1 MRYILYMNSLL
12 GRNVLISLIITALL
26 IGTVVYAIN
35 YLNAQRVQQ
44 LSDLQTQ
51 LATDTL
57 SVETQFA
64 LLESAP
70 CEDLADG
77 NIVSQEVSDLGDRLS
92 VAESQLGTT
101 NKQVIQLK
109 QQYTL
114 LQIRDYILTQRLAQT
129 CGIKPTV
136 VLYFYSNTP
145 GSCADC
151 DRASYAL
158 SYLHNLNPDLRVY
171 SFDYNLDLGALDTL
185 KAVEKIQPKFPAF
198 VINGKRSYGFT
209 TLDDFETLFPK
220 NFFATSTAS
229 TTATSSKKK

>member
-1 MRYILYMNSLL
+1 MNSLL
-12 GRNVLISLIITALL
+12 TRNLVISLIITVLL

-35 YLNAQRVQQ
+35 YLNGQRVEQ
-44 LSDLQTQ
+44 LSELQNQ

-70 CEDLADG
+70 CEDITEG
-77 NIVSQEVSDLGDRLS
+77 NTLSQEVSNLGDRLS
-92 VAESQLGTT
+92 TAEGQLGTT

-114 LQIRDYILTQRLAQT
+114 LQIRDYLLTQRLTQT

-136 VLYFYSNTP
+136 VLYFYSNKP
-145 GSCADC
+145 GSCTDC

-158 SYLHNLNPDLRVY
+158 SYLHNLNPQLRVY
-171 SFDYNLDLGALDTL
+171 SFDYDLDLGALDTL
-185 KAVEKIQPKFPAF
+185 KQVEKIEPNFPAF
-198 VINGKRSYGFT
+198 VINNKRSYGFK
-209 TLDDFETLFPK
+209 TLDEFETQFPK
-220 NFFATSTAS
+220 DFFATSTATS
-229 TTATSSKKK
+229 TASSTLRSTKK

>member
-1 MRYILYMNSLL
+1 MNSLL
-12 GRNVLISLIITALL
+12 ARNVVISLIITALL

-35 YLNAQRVQQ
+35 YLNQQRIEQ
-44 LSDLQTQ
+44 LSDLQNQ

-57 SVETQFA
+57 SVETQFD

-70 CEDLADG
+70 CEDLAG
-77 NIVSQEVSDLGDRLS
+77 SNSLSQEVSDLGDRLS

-101 NKQVIQLK
+101 NDQVIQLK

-129 CGIKPTV
+129 CGVKPTV
-136 VLYFYSNTP
+136 VLYFYSNKP
-145 GSCADC
+145 GACTDC

-158 SYLHNLNPDLRVY
+158 SYLHNLNPQLRVY
-171 SFDYNLDLGALDTL
+171 TFDYDLSLGALGTL
-185 KAVEKIQPKFPAF
+185 KSVEKIQPRFPAF
-198 VINGKRSYGFT
+198 VINGKQSYGFT
-209 TLDDFETLFPK
+209 TLDAFETLFPK

-229 TTATSSKKK
+229 TTATSSSSKK